1 MNEDDIT
8 IDFALS
14 SDDQQ
19 AVKALFI
26 EYSEWLPVSLDFQD
40 FNQEL
45 NDLPKGYVCVLL
57 AKKSGVPVGAVGLKA
72 HSKTT
77 CEMKRLF
84 VKQDAQGLGLGRAL
98 SLRLMQEAKTLG
110 FKEML
115 LDSLKRLEPAVK
127 LYQSLGFTEIEP
139 FNFNPEDDVIY
150 MRRDL

>member
-1 MNEDDIT
+1 MNESDII
-8 IDFALS
+8 IDLALS
-14 SDDQQ
+14 EDDQL

-26 EYSEWLPVSLDFQD
+26 EYSEGLPVSLDFQD

-45 NDLPKGYVCVLL
+45 NDFPKGYVCLL
-57 AKKSGVPVGAVGLKA
+57 LTKKAGKPVGAVGLKA

-84 VKQDAQGLGLGRAL
+84 VKQEAQGLGIGRSL
-98 SLRLMQEAKTLG
+98 SLHLMQEAKALG
-110 FKEML
+110 FKEMV
-115 LDSLKRLEPAVK
+115 LDSLKRLKPAVK

-150 MRRDL
+150 MRRDI

>member
-1 MNEDDIT
+1 MNEPDIA
-8 IDFALS
+8 IDFAFS
-14 SDDQQ
+14 RDDQQ

-45 NDLPKGYVCVLL
+45 NDFPKGYVCLLL
-57 AKKSGVPVGAVGLKA
+57 AKKAGVPVGAVGLKA
-72 HSKTT
+72 HSKNT

-84 VKQDAQGLGLGRAL
+84 VKLEAQGLGLGRSL
-98 SLRLMQEAKTLG
+98 SLQLMQQAKDLG
-110 FKEML
+110 FKEMV
-115 LDSLKRLEPAVK
+115 LDSLKRLKPAVK